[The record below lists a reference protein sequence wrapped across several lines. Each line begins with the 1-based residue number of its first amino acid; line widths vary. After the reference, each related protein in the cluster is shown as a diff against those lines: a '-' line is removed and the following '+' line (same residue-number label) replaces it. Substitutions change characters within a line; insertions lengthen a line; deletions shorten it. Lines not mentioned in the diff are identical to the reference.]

1 MKKLFQLMFIGLV
14 LTISMTGCGGNK
26 QDAVVEEVVFDEKS
40 VVEMATEFILATQG
54 DKDTIKKLS
63 YPTLYKSIEED
74 NWSILLVPSITLDKN
89 SFTSEVENISENQYF
104 VKVTYKGEMNKDG
117 EKILLNFENKVGIIQ
132 VEDKPLIFSFE

>member
-89 SFTSEVENISENQYF
+89 SFTSEVENVSENQYF